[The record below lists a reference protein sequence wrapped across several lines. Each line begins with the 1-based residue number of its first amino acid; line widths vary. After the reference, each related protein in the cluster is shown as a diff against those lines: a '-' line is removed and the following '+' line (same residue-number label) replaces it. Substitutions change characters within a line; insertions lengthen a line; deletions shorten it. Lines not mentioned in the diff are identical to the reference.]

1 MVEKPEITTL
11 EQVEDGTGHG
21 HMAGAAAPKEKVTRT
36 VLLFSIFITLSSAIA
51 NFDNNY
57 GGTVLLMVPFNTAF
71 GPCQQVP
78 GPTGDLVTVC
88 RITALQQ
95 SLVSLTSLFTAVG
108 SLLSSVSGTYVGR
121 RGTIQTG
128 AFLVAIGAAGML
140 GTSSSFVNYVSLLL
154 LRVFRSTTL
163 LFLQKLL
170 YRSLLEFDANFLEST
185 DGLQVYWRRWTW
197 FHLLRHHCI
206 RRRMHASPKAR
217 CKSSPAPASARA
229 LELSA

>member
-1 MVEKPEITTL
+1 MNTKSSKMVEKPETTTL
-11 EQVEDGTGHG
+11 EQVEVGIPHG
-21 HMAGAAAPKEKVTRT
+21 DMSAAPTEKVTRT
-36 VLLFSIFITLSSAIA
+36 VLLFSMFITLSSAIA

-71 GPCQQVP
+71 GPCQQAP

-140 GTSSSFVNYVSLLL
+140 GTSSSFVNYVRL
-154 LRVFRSTTL
+154 
-163 LFLQKLL
+163 
-170 YRSLLEFDANFLEST
+170 
-185 DGLQVYWRRWTW
+185 
-197 FHLLRHHCI
+197 I
-206 RRRMHASPKAR
+206 
-217 CKSSPAPASARA
+217 
-229 LELSA
+229 LSASCSFPTLEPSVPEEAAILLSAQF